1 MDVGDWGSVKGVGFE
16 LFQEILN
23 YEVDLGKHDLWSAFW
38 QGEIGDVFSKFRGSH
53 MAHYDS
59 AEGANLLIR
68 PYEARLMNSFI
79 WRLLEAED
87 LAGDRCD
94 VEVKKGGQVD
104 VLQNAVTGYELGP
117 FWSACLIR
125 DDVLHQFVNLEVIV
139 PVVVGNLGENHLP
152 VVIA

>member
-1 MDVGDWGSVKGVGFE
+1 MDVGDRGSVKRVGFE
-16 LFQEILN
+16 LFQKILN
-23 YEVDLGKHDLWSAFW
+23 NEVDLGKHDLRSAFW
-38 QGEIGDVFSKFRGSH
+38 EGEIGDVFSKFWRSH

-59 AEGANLLIR
+59 AEGADLLIG
-68 PYEARLMNSFI
+68 PDETRLMNSLI

-87 LAGDRCD
+87 LPGDRCD
-94 VEVKKGGQVD
+94 VEVEKGGQVD
-104 VLQNAVTGYELGP
+104 MLQNAVTRYELGP
-117 FWSACLIR
+117 FWSARLIR